1 MDHATTRL
9 FKPPT
14 PLPNTISTD
23 IPGYTDNDISD
34 MQDSSGIYHSH
45 ADVGHRDCAAV
56 SHGLSFVP
64 ECEDAIAFRV
74 EKWQGTGRSLPRG
87 WGPPGGGPARR
98 HHCRRLPARC
108 GTAVGPPPI
117 PPPCFTSRRR
127 RSAFWA
133 MRLWAGLCATG
144 GPTTPPPLPPPG
156 RADLKFEFQVASG
169 RWLAAS
175 SRRGAGRSTYIRI
188 ECFRCQ

>member
-98 HHCRRLPARC
+98 HHCRRLPAPQSGHRR
-108 GTAVGPPPI
+108 
-117 PPPCFTSRRR
+117 SRRH
-127 RSAFWA
+127 A
-133 MRLWAGLCATG
+133 
-144 GPTTPPPLPPPG
+144 
-156 RADLKFEFQVASG
+156 
-169 RWLAAS
+169 
-175 SRRGAGRSTYIRI
+175 SRRGGAARRSGRCACGQDSALRVARRLPLPSPPRAGPT
-188 ECFRCQ
+188 